1 MVRVRPKDLLEAGV
15 ERVPRVAGVS
25 SGRPMLVDGRVLDV
39 ANVVWCIGFVR
50 DYRWIKL
57 PVFDANGDPVHHRGV
72 VQTEPGLYF
81 LGLPFQSSLLSG
93 VVGGV
98 GADAQ
103 YIVTQIARRARAAAP
118 AHAGRRTGK
127 QPMITKAER
136 NS

>member
-1 MVRVRPKDLLEAGV
+1 MGPTGLSRDSAASSYQVRPASRNKEATSPNQGTEPLKLWVSLLATYATFCQ
-15 ERVPRVAGVS
+15 R
-25 SGRPMLVDGRVLDV
+25 
-39 ANVVWCIGFVR
+39 
-50 DYRWIKL
+50 IKL

-72 VQTEPGLYF
+72 DQTEPGLYF